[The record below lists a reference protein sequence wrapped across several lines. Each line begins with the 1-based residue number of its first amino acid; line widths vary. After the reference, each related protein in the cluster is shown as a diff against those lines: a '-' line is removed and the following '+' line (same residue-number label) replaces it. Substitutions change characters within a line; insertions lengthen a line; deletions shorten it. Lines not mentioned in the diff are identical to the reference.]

1 MEIPIIRMNNG
12 WLLIMV
18 THQGAPRWK
27 ESVRFSVDNNST
39 SNMCNFS
46 KI

>member
-18 THQGAPRWK
+18 THQGGK
-27 ESVRFSVDNNST
+27 KHVYTSVRFSVDIVLQI
-39 SNMCNFS
+39 CA
-46 KI
+46 ILV